1 MKRAGKGGAGNFL
14 RGQVNFGPKGAGK
27 NKTYDRNLDTTSNRQ
42 YSSSEDTLHFLM
54 GRGVSGKRET

>member
-27 NKTYDRNLDTTSNRQ
+27 NKTYARESKTLNNL
-42 YSSSEDTLHFLM
+42 
-54 GRGVSGKRET
+54 